1 MNWRLKDLV
10 KKRGASYRLSV
21 IVRFLKG
28 IEWRMRL
35 RNSRHLYDRRDT
47 GLKEKTGL

>member
-1 MNWRLKDLV
+1 MEVEGFSQKERT
-10 KKRGASYRLSV
+10 SYRLSV

-47 GLKEKTGL
+47 VSEKEKTGL